1 MKPMSIAGSLFIL
14 SMLLLSGCTGNQVIP
29 PAGQESVPAEGS
41 TIALPSPRIQS
52 QTSVEAALLTRRSV
66 RTYSDDPL
74 TLSQAGQLLWAA
86 QGITDPNGL
95 RTAPSAGALYPLE
108 LYLVVKSV
116 DGLSPGIYHY
126 LPTDHQLRLLSEGEV
141 SDQLSS
147 AALRQSAVKN
157 APAVIVFSAVP
168 ERTTARYGERG
179 MQYVFMEAGHAAQNL
194 LLEAVALGLG
204 AVPIGAFQDE
214 QVQEALQLPANQ
226 QPLYLIPVGHP
237 VQTVP

>member
-14 SMLLLSGCTGNQVIP
+14 SMLLLSGCTGNKVIP
-29 PAGQESVPAEGS
+29 PPVQETVSAEGS
-41 TIALPSPRIQS
+41 TISLPSPRIQS
-52 QTSVEAALLTRRSV
+52 QISVEAALLTRRSV
-66 RTYSDDPL
+66 RTYSDAPL
-74 TLSQAGQLLWAA
+74 TLPEAGQLLWAA
-86 QGITDPNGL
+86 QGITDPNGF

-116 DGLSPGIYHY
+116 DRLSPGIYHY

-147 AALRQSAVKN
+147 AALRQSAVKD

-179 MQYVFMEAGHAAQNL
+179 MQYVFMEAGHAAQNVCL
-194 LLEAVALGLG
+194 QAVALDLG
-204 AVPIGAFQDE
+204 TVTIGAFDE
-214 QVQEALQLPANQ
+214 DEVRTILNLPEREI
-226 QPLYLIPVGHP
+226 PLYLLPVGRP
-237 VQTVP
+237 

>member
-1 MKPMSIAGSLFIL
+1 MNPMSIAGSLFIL

-29 PAGQESVPAEGS
+29 LPGQESVPAEGS

-74 TLSQAGQLLWAA
+74 TLSEAGQLLWAA

-179 MQYVFMEAGHAAQNL
+179 MQYVFMEAGHAAQNVCL
-194 LLEAVALGLG
+194 QAVALDLCT
-204 AVPIGAFQDE
+204 VTIGAFDE
-214 QVQEALQLPANQ
+214 DEVRKTLNLPEREI
-226 QPLYLIPVGHP
+226 PLYLLPVGRP
-237 VQTVP
+237 L

>member
-1 MKPMSIAGSLFIL
+1 
-14 SMLLLSGCTGNQVIP
+14 
-29 PAGQESVPAEGS
+29 
-41 TIALPSPRIQS
+41 
-52 QTSVEAALLTRRSV
+52 V

-74 TLSQAGQLLWAA
+74 TLSEAGQLLWAA

-179 MQYVFMEAGHAAQNL
+179 MQYVFMEAGHAAQNVCL
-194 LLEAVALGLG
+194 QAVALDLCT
-204 AVPIGAFQDE
+204 VTIGAFDE
-214 QVQEALQLPANQ
+214 DEVRKTLNLPEREI
-226 QPLYLIPVGHP
+226 PLYLLPVGRP
-237 VQTVP
+237 L

>member
-1 MKPMSIAGSLFIL
+1 MNPMSIAGSLFIL

-74 TLSQAGQLLWAA
+74 TLSEAGQLLWAA

-108 LYLVVKSV
+108 LYLVVKRV
-116 DGLSPGIYHY
+116 DSLSPGIYHY

-168 ERTTARYGERG
+168 ERTTARYGEPG
-179 MQYVFMEAGHAAQNL
+179 MQYVFMEAGHAAQNVCL
-194 LLEAVALGLG
+194 QAVALDLCT
-204 AVPIGAFQDE
+204 VTIGAFDE
-214 QVQEALQLPANQ
+214 DEVRKTLNLPEREI
-226 QPLYLIPVGHP
+226 PLYLLPVGRP
-237 VQTVP
+237 L

>member
-1 MKPMSIAGSLFIL
+1 MNPMSIAGSLFIL

-29 PAGQESVPAEGS
+29 LPGQESVPAEGS

-74 TLSQAGQLLWAA
+74 TLSEAGQLLWAA

-179 MQYVFMEAGHAAQNL
+179 MQYVFMEAGHAAQNVCL
-194 LLEAVALGLG
+194 QAVALDLG
-204 AVPIGAFQDE
+204 TVTIGAFDE
-214 QVQEALQLPANQ
+214 DEVRKTLNLSEREI
-226 QPLYLIPVGHP
+226 PLYLLPVGRP
-237 VQTVP
+237 L